1 MNTPKSTAFG
11 PNSEIHV
18 QLDVIG
24 SHRDEKFR
32 NLYQETLEAL
42 QDVHQLHDFDLIFL
56 PGGGTLGVEA
66 IISSSISR
74 IVVAGVAG
82 VFKQRWTDMAQ
93 IYNPSKESSEVSL
106 SCHLET
112 SNSTY
117 QDLGTNFLDVVSSF
131 PYYPIP
137 DTCHVFVAASNKQLN
152 ALAGLSIVGVRKGMS
167 ERLFSKPQ
175 LSYLS
180 VRRYLESALNHELP
194 STVGT
199 YLFDS
204 LLTGVKTYNRRD
216 FLGKLDTICDEFV
229 KTLGPEAFIG
239 DKRGPVLTIRRDALP
254 VKIFDKWTLYEKGGP
269 VPTVQVF
276 TYSAPTSQYE
286 EFLSDV
292 VKAN

>member
-1 MNTPKSTAFG
+1 MNVQKSTAFG
-11 PNSEIHV
+11 PNSEIHT

-24 SHRDEKFR
+24 SHRDENFR
-32 NLYQETLEAL
+32 HLYQETLEAL
-42 QDVHQLHDFDLIFL
+42 QDLHQLNDFDLIFL

-66 IISSSISR
+66 VISSSLSR
-74 IVVAGVAG
+74 IKVVGVDG
-82 VFKQRWTDMAQ
+82 VFKQRWTDMAN
-93 IYNPSKESSEVSL
+93 IYNSSKEATENTL

-112 SNSTY
+112 SNSTF
-117 QDLGTNFLDVVSSF
+117 QDLGTHFLDVVSSF
-131 PYYPIP
+131 PYYSIP
-137 DTCHVFVAASNKQLN
+137 DTCNVFVAASNKQLN

-167 ERLFSKPQ
+167 DGLFSEPQ

-180 VRRYLESALNHELP
+180 VRRYLHSALNHELP

-204 LLTGVKTYNRRD
+204 LLRGVRTYNRRD
-216 FLGKLDTICDEFV
+216 FLGKLDSICDEFV
-229 KTLGPEAFIG
+229 RALGNEAFIG

-276 TYSAPTSQYE
+276 TYSAPTAQYE
-286 EFLSDV
+286 EFLNDLE
-292 VKAN
+292 KAR